1 MTRRRLIPGISRH
14 SFIEAVRAR
23 QWPLL
28 SARGGGAESEERS
41 FALMFEAAPRT
52 YVSWIELTEIP
63 RMPFVEV
70 DGDEPDLQLSQ
81 EIATVCQSLDD
92 ATLLALPEHA
102 PTDEARSLAY
112 FAIAVGAPENR
123 DPELEAALATG
134 LSSPEPEVRHGVLLG
149 LRYLEWRCCVQ
160 MLGRLASLEPDTEN
174 RRLASAALR
183 RFS

>member
-41 FALMFEAAPRT
+41 FALMFEASPRT

-102 PTDEARSLAY
+102 GLDLCLSPSTRGPIARFFAELDEFGAEPARQ
-112 FAIAVGAPENR
+112 IAV
-123 DPELEAALATG
+123 
-134 LSSPEPEVRHGVLLG
+134 
-149 LRYLEWRCCVQ
+149 
-160 MLGRLASLEPDTEN
+160 
-174 RRLASAALR
+174 
-183 RFS
+183 